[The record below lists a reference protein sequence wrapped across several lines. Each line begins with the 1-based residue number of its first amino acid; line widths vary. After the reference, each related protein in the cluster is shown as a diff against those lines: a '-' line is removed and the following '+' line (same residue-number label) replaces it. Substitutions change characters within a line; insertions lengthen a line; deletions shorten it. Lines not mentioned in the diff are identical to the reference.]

1 MNRPKQQ
8 RPVEGPS
15 EDMQYIIFLVF
26 FVAMISL
33 LGACGALHG

>member
-15 EDMQYIIFLVF
+15 DDMQFAAFLGFLVLM
-26 FVAMISL
+26 VAV
-33 LGACGALHG
+33 LGACGALR